1 MDTVTIALAKGRL
14 GEKTMDIL
22 EGCGVDCSSVRDA
35 GRKLVFD
42 NGEGYKF
49 LLVKPS
55 DVPTYVHHGVAD
67 IGVVGKDTLLEANRP
82 LYEMLDLKFGQCAL
96 CIAGPAD
103 CAQHRPDRILR
114 IATKYPNIALNYF
127 NSKGRSV
134 EIIKLN
140 GSVEL
145 GPVTGLSDV
154 ILDIV
159 ESGKTLEANGL
170 KVMYQICP
178 VSARLVV
185 NQVSLKT
192 KGGRIKPLIE
202 RMREFIST
210 IQNG

>member
-1 MDTVTIALAKGRL
+1 
-14 GEKTMDIL
+14 MDIL
-22 EGCGVDCSSVRDA
+22 EGCGVNCASVRDA
-35 GRKLVFD
+35 GRKLIFD

-55 DVPTYVHHGVAD
+55 DVPTYVYHGVAD

-82 LYEMLDLKFGQCAL
+82 LYEMLDLHIGGCAL
-96 CIAGPAD
+96 CIAGPED
-103 CAQHRPDRILR
+103 CGEQRTDRILR

-127 NSKGRSV
+127 NSRGRSV

-170 KVMYQICP
+170 KVLYTICP
-178 VSARLVV
+178 VRARLVV

-192 KGGRIKPLIE
+192 KGERIKPLIE
-202 RMREFIST
+202 RMREFVNT
-210 IQNG
+210 AQRR

>member
-22 EGCGVDCSSVRDA
+22 EGCGVNCASVRDA
-35 GRKLVFD
+35 GRKLIFD

-55 DVPTYVHHGVAD
+55 DVPTYVYHGVAD

-82 LYEMLDLKFGQCAL
+82 LYEMLDLHIGGCAL
-96 CIAGPAD
+96 CIAGPED
-103 CAQHRPDRILR
+103 CGEQRTDRILR

-127 NSKGRSV
+127 NSRGRSV

-145 GPVTGLSDV
+145 GPVTRSFRCYIGYSGERKNSGGQWAQG
-154 ILDIV
+154 IV
-159 ESGKTLEANGL
+159 YNLSGKRAPGGKSGEL
-170 KVMYQICP
+170 KD
-178 VSARLVV
+178 
-185 NQVSLKT
+185 
-192 KGGRIKPLIE
+192 
-202 RMREFIST
+202 
-210 IQNG
+210 

>member
-1 MDTVTIALAKGRL
+1 MDYVTIALAKGRL
-14 GEKTMDIL
+14 GEKSMDIL
-22 EGCGVDCSSVRDA
+22 ENCGVDCSQVRNA
-35 GRKLVFD
+35 GRKLVFYD
-42 NGEGYKF
+42 EQGGYKF

-55 DVPTYVHHGVAD
+55 DVPTYVDHGVAD
-67 IGVVGKDTLLEANRP
+67 IGIVGKDTLLEANRP
-82 LYEMLDLKFGQCAL
+82 LYEMLDLHMGQCRL
-96 CIAGPAD
+96 CIAGPKGA
-103 CAQHRPDRILR
+103 APREGGILR

-127 NSKGRSV
+127 NSQGISV

-159 ESGKTLEANGL
+159 ESGKTLVANGL
-170 KVMYQICP
+170 EVMYTICP

-192 KGGRIKPLIE
+192 KGAKIKPLIE
-202 RMREFIST
+202 KMREHIAS
-210 IQNG
+210 NG

>member
-22 EGCGVDCSSVRDA
+22 ERCGVDCSQVRDA

-42 NGEGYKF
+42 NQEGYKF

-82 LYEMLDLKFGQCAL
+82 LYEMLDLHIGQCSL
-96 CIAGPAD
+96 CIAGPEG
-103 CAQHRPDRILR
+103 CGEHRTDRILR

-127 NSKGRSV
+127 NSRGRSV

-159 ESGKTLEANGL
+159 ESGKTLRENGL
-170 KVMYQICP
+170 EVLEDVCEL
-178 VSARLVV
+178 SARLVV
-185 NQVSLKT
+185 NRVSLKMHRE
-192 KGGRIKPLIE
+192 RILKLMTDIKAELECE
-202 RMREFIST
+202 RS
-210 IQNG
+210 

>member
-22 EGCGVDCSSVRDA
+22 EGCGVNCASVRDA
-35 GRKLVFD
+35 GRKLIFD
-42 NGEGYKF
+42 KGECYKF
-49 LLVKPS
+49 LLVTPR
-55 DVPTYVHHGVAD
+55 DVPTYVYHGVAD

-82 LYEMLDLKFGQCAL
+82 LYEMLDLHIGGCAL
-96 CIAGPAD
+96 CIAGPED
-103 CAQHRPDRILR
+103 CGEQRTDRILR

-127 NSKGRSV
+127 NSRGRSV

-170 KVMYQICP
+170 KVLYTICP

-192 KGGRIKPLIE
+192 KGERIKPLIE
-202 RMREFIST
+202 RMREFVNT
-210 IQNG
+210 AQRR

>member
-22 EGCGVDCSSVRDA
+22 ERCGVDCSQVRDA

-42 NGEGYKF
+42 NQEGYKF

-82 LYEMLDLKFGQCAL
+82 LYEMLDLHIGQCSL
-96 CIAGPAD
+96 CIAGPEG
-103 CAQHRPDRILR
+103 CGEHRTDRILR
-114 IATKYPNIALNYF
+114 IATKYPNIALTYF
-127 NSKGRSV
+127 NSRGRSV

-170 KVMYQICP
+170 KVLYKICP

-192 KGGRIKPLIE
+192 KGSRIKPLIE
-202 RMREFIST
+202 RMREAVNASESR
-210 IQNG
+210 